1 MRRRGLVIFA
11 TLLLLWFLVAE
22 LNHYLTGWHLYLF
35 VGGLFV
41 AFSALQLP
49 LRDGMIAT
57 VFAGLLCDANSAA
70 LPGLHLVLFAAAHA
84 VIFNVRD
91 RIPRDQ
97 TITRVVVALLAN
109 LALFLVFSFLQIGA
123 APVPAAVWPRLILD
137 LMASQV
143 FIGLAAPWFFA
154 LQNRALE
161 LAGTENRG
169 LY

>member
-1 MRRRGLVIFA
+1 MRRRWLVIFA
-11 TLLLLWFLVAE
+11 TLLLLWIIVAQ
-22 LNHYLTGWHLYLF
+22 LNHYLAGWHVYLF

-57 VFAGLLCDANSAA
+57 VLAGLLCDANSAA
-70 LPGLHLVLFAAAHA
+70 IPGIHLVLLAAAHA

-97 TITRVVVALLAN
+97 TITRVIVALLAN

-123 APVPAAVWPRLILD
+123 SPVPAAMWPRLIVD
-137 LMASQV
+137 LLCSQV
-143 FIGLAAPWFFA
+143 FIGFAAPWFFA
-154 LQNRALE
+154 LQNRSLE
-161 LAGTENRG
+161 LAGTENRS